1 MGFHKRYIDNE
12 QVINMYRTEGINK
25 VHDWYTRGAD
35 ALITETGLAS
45 DITDILDKDMDEIK
59 TWILISEMIANESIK
74 TL

>member
-12 QVINMYRTEGINK
+12 QVISLYRDGGIKK
-25 VHDWYTRGAD
+25 VEDWYTRGAD

-45 DITDILDKDMDEIK
+45 DITDILDRKMDEIAK
-59 TWILISEMIANESIK
+59 WNLISDMIAHESIK

>member
-12 QVINMYRTEGINK
+12 QVIDLYRTGGINK
-25 VHDWYTRGAD
+25 VQDWYTRGVD

-45 DITDILDKDMDEIK
+45 DITDIIERKMDETAK
-59 TWILISEMIANESIK
+59 WNLISEMIAHESIK

>member
-12 QVINMYRTEGINK
+12 QVISLYRNGGIK
-25 VHDWYTRGAD
+25 SVEDWYTRGAD

-45 DITDILDKDMDEIK
+45 DVADMLHKDMDETK
-59 TWILISEMIANESIK
+59 KWNLISEMISNESIK

>member
-12 QVINMYRTEGINK
+12 QVISLYRNGGIK
-25 VHDWYTRGAD
+25 SVEDRYTRGVD

-45 DITDILDKDMDEIK
+45 DVADMLHKDMDETK
-59 TWILISEMIANESIK
+59 KWNLISEMISNESIK

>member
-25 VHDWYTRGAD
+25 VQDWYTRGAD

-59 TWILISEMIANESIK
+59 TWNLISEMIANESIK